1 MRFSECL
8 KLYLRSLE
16 NNDCFTVTYFTS
28 WPGSLTPLGLAS
40 TTALPLDKG
49 RGLGEGKTTAP
60 PPPLWP
66 KLGFCSI
73 QTRKSIPSFPTAIVL
88 GGSQDFQ
95 DQKCFSK
102 YLVFENTLK
111 PIGRQWPWSCSLPT
125 AEVLA
130 ADGQEGL
137 SQRRRFA
144 LTMHGRPADSKQAAS
159 RCFKRPRCAD
169 CLGGDAGQTRS
180 NKAGVSSVRG
190 VWWWCRTDSEH
201 QQGRC
206 FHLCSGPVAS
216 GSLWCSYL
224 GVTVV

>member
-102 YLVFENTLK
+102 FCIWKHFEANWSAMTLK
-111 PIGRQWPWSCSLPT
+111 L
-125 AEVLA
+125 LA
-130 ADGQEGL
+130 AD
-137 SQRRRFA
+137 S
-144 LTMHGRPADSKQAAS
+144 
-159 RCFKRPRCAD
+159 
-169 CLGGDAGQTRS
+169 
-180 NKAGVSSVRG
+180 RG
-190 VWWWCRTDSEH
+190 VGCRRPGGTESAPEV
-201 QQGRC
+201 
-206 FHLCSGPVAS
+206 CSDDARTAG
-216 GSLWCSYL
+216 GLQT
-224 GVTVV
+224 GG